1 MASERAEQVEGIMG
15 TVQRYLK
22 LLIEDTR
29 LNAAEKLTR
38 LMAAVAMAAILLF
51 LAVVTLVFLSLGLS
65 LALSE
70 VMAPLWAFIIVAGIY
85 IILCAV
91 LIIARKQLI
100 VDPIARFVSKL
111 LLNPPVKET
120 KQND

>member
-1 MASERAEQVEGIMG
+1 MG